1 MSKGFVYETEMTLS
15 VFFFYIFWE
24 YWEWES
30 RQQRVGE
37 RACWGQGHW
46 FLSLIKP
53 CSCPLMPPTWGPDS
67 ACLKWF
73 SSNCTL
79 KCFGQWFW
87 HMVQASLAAEMVK
100 NLCAMQET
108 RVQSLGWED
117 ILERGIPSPVF
128 LPGEFHGQLM
138 VMDCWAIVHRVAE
151 SRTRPSD

>member
-1 MSKGFVYETEMTLS
+1 MSKGFVNETEMTLS

-37 RACWGQGHW
+37 RVCWGQGHW

-79 KCFGQWFW
+79 KCFCQWFW
-87 HMVQASLAAEMVK
+87 HTVQASLAAEMVK
-100 NLCAMQET
+100 NVCHAGD
-108 RVQSLGWED
+108 QSSVPGLG
-117 ILERGIPSPVF
+117 RY
-128 LPGEFHGQLM
+128 PGEGNTISSILAWRIRWTVDGHGLL
-138 VMDCWAIVHRVAE
+138 IVHRVAE
-151 SRTRPSD
+151 SWTRLSD